1 MANTRQSDG
10 GGERSNEALVAR
22 FEGAMGEWLVAI
34 RAHVMAPPDLG
45 FAERLSQFAAGA
57 RSLAVACRDMGRA
70 GYVWPSTRKA
80 DSEPPYELRPG
91 TGRRGPEEL
100 WRRFDRATR
109 AMILV
114 AAGTDLLEVADA
126 YDDLAAIAEEL
137 AAAVAAED
145 AEASGASSRRTR
157 ARRSA

>member
-1 MANTRQSDG
+1 MANTRQSED
-10 GGERSNEALVAR
+10 GGERSNEELVAG
-22 FEGAMGEWLVAI
+22 FERAMGEWLGAI

-45 FAERLSQFAAGA
+45 FAERLSQFAVGA
-57 RSLAVACRDMGRA
+57 RSLAVASREMGRA

-114 AAGTDLLEVADA
+114 AAGSDLLEVADA
-126 YDDLAAIAEEL
+126 YDDLGAIAEEL

-145 AEASGASSRRTR
+145 AAASGASPRRAR
-157 ARRSA
+157 ARRGA

>member
-1 MANTRQSDG
+1 MANTRQSKAR
-10 GGERSNEALVAR
+10 ERSNEELVAG
-22 FEGAMGEWLVAI
+22 FERAMGDWLVAI
-34 RAHVMAPPDLG
+34 RDHVMAPPDLG
-45 FAERLSQFAAGA
+45 FAARLSHFAAAA
-57 RSLAVACRDMGRA
+57 RSLAVACREMGEA

-114 AAGTDLLEVADA
+114 GAGTDLLEVADA
-126 YDDLAAIAEEL
+126 YDDLASITEEL
-137 AAAVAAED
+137 AAAVPAED
-145 AEASGASSRRTR
+145 AAASAASPRTAR